1 MRGSSS
7 LMQYLRTCQM
17 FLGLVGINIYIYIY
31 SSQYMLSIYTF
42 IRILCIYIYQLYHFL
57 WCAVWV
63 SMCVSDARV
72 TKLLSTGGWRLNSD
86 SAGGGDISGGNH
98 NPLEDFLVKTE
109 VKSFGI
115 LWAFDVI

>member
-1 MRGSSS
+1 
-7 LMQYLRTCQM
+7 
-17 FLGLVGINIYIYIY
+17 
-31 SSQYMLSIYTF
+31 
-42 IRILCIYIYQLYHFL
+42 
-57 WCAVWV
+57 
-63 SMCVSDARV
+63 MCVSDARV

-115 LWAFDVI
+115 LWAFGVI

>member
-17 FLGLVGINIYIYIY
+17 FLGLVGISIYIYIYIY
-31 SSQYMLSIYTF
+31 SSQYTLSIYIYIF
-42 IRILCIYIYQLYHFL
+42 VRKSYIYIYQLYHFL
-57 WCAVWV
+57 WCAVSV

-86 SAGGGDISGGNH
+86 SAGGGDFSGGNH
-98 NPLEDFLVKTE
+98 NPLEDL
-109 VKSFGI
+109 
-115 LWAFDVI
+115 LCQN